1 MRPPTGGSE
10 AHLVIRGPANA
21 SAKLDRDGLS
31 AAPLH
36 AAASLA
42 MFLLDYFWGM
52 LNYLGAHLPPLSTP
66 VVQLCRTRRRLAPCS
81 VGGQS
86 ANRLALSAPF
96 CALRRVDLLPRT
108 ARPHAAPG
116 FSAGLANK
124 QAKILFLGLDNA
136 GKTTLLHMLK
146 DERLSQ
152 HNPTQHPTSEEL
164 SIARIKFRTFDLGG
178 HEIARKVWKDY
189 FPQVDAIVFLV
200 DAHDRERFQESK
212 KELDV
217 RHAHARARATPP
229 RPAQV
234 FARSLPRQP
243 SRPAAAPRARARP
256 AQAPRSHLH
265 PRPTWQ
271 SLLAVEELGEVPF
284 LILGNKIDLGRA
296 ASEDELRIQL
306 GLHQYTTGK
315 GKVALN
321 GIRPMEL
328 FMCSVVKR
336 SGYGEGFRWLSNY
349 IK

>member
-1 MRPPTGGSE
+1 MYRRGGEPLSAIRPRMGRGRAPGTRQGPRAGAPRGAGVAAIGKSPRATVLYLLFRSPDASAGPQADVGQGGGSAGPAVPGAGRAAE
-10 AHLVIRGPANA
+10 PARACDRGVGKLISGPANA

-96 CALRRVDLLPRT
+96 CALRRVGLLPRT

-116 FSAGLANK
+116 FSVGLANK

-200 DAHDRERFQESK
+200 DAHDRDRFMESK

-217 RHAHARARATPP
+217 RHARTRTHAHARARART
-229 RPAQV
+229 RAH
-234 FARSLPRQP
+234 ARTRTH
-243 SRPAAAPRARARP
+243 ARARAREKFN
-256 AQAPRSHLH
+256 
-265 PRPTWQ
+265 
-271 SLLAVEELGEVPF
+271 SLYF
-284 LILGNKIDLGRA
+284 LYFL
-296 ASEDELRIQL
+296 
-306 GLHQYTTGK
+306 Y
-315 GKVALN
+315 
-321 GIRPMEL
+321 
-328 FMCSVVKR
+328 
-336 SGYGEGFRWLSNY
+336 
-349 IK
+349 